1 MSQTKFVSE
10 IKMTQTME
18 ALRLSQPQPHLL
30 LLRNHRHIM
39 HHTTLHPNPRF
50 KSFITTTAAA
60 ISKPVE
66 MVSVPVVET
75 PVASPRLKVSPDSLQ
90 YPPGYVG
97 AVPDR
102 SRGGDEGDSG
112 VSAMSYLTSILTSKV
127 YDVAVESPLELA
139 PKLSERLGV
148 NVWLKREDLQ
158 PVSTIINSFLCSSS
172 WYY

>member
-1 MSQTKFVSE
+1 
-10 IKMTQTME
+10 
-18 ALRLSQPQPHLL
+18 
-30 LLRNHRHIM
+30 
-39 HHTTLHPNPRF
+39 
-50 KSFITTTAAA
+50 
-60 ISKPVE
+60 

>member
-1 MSQTKFVSE
+1 
-10 IKMTQTME
+10 ME
-18 ALRLSQPQPHLL
+18 ALRLSSTTTQPQPHLL
-30 LLRNHRHIM
+30 LRNHRHRM

-50 KSFITTTAAA
+50 RPFITTTAAA
-60 ISKPVE
+60 VSKPVE
-66 MVSVPVVET
+66 MVSVPIVES
-75 PVASPRLKVSPDSLQ
+75 PAVAAPRLKVSPDSLQ

-102 SRGGDEGDSG
+102 SRGGDEGDCG
-112 VSAMSYLTSILTSKV
+112 VSAMGYLTSILTSKV

-158 PVSTIINSFLCSSS
+158 PVSHSFLCCS
-172 WYY
+172 WD